1 MKLSNKLKKQ
11 NIIFP
16 LQSKDRSCAVQ
27 EMLDRLLKLNYL
39 TATIKLHSFIDKKN
53 KLINSAVGRGTAYH
67 YSTSI
72 EIDKQIA
79 VFGFSP
85 NGIDYN
91 SPDGQGVHFILLI
104 LDTNEESNLH
114 RKLINRFQHFINDLN
129 YKEKVINCKSVSE
142 LVDLIFNWEEQ
153 HLLNED
159 F

>member
-1 MKLSNKLKKQ
+1 MKLSNKLKQQ

-16 LQSKDRSCAVQ
+16 LQSKDRSSAIQ
-27 EMLDRLLKLNYL
+27 EMLDRLLELNYL
-39 TATIKLHSFIDKKN
+39 TATVKLHSFIDEKD

-72 EIDKQIA
+72 EINEQLA

-85 NGIDYN
+85 CGINYN

-104 LDTNEESNLH
+104 LDTKEESDLH
-114 RKLINRFQHFINDLN
+114 RKLITRFQHFINDLD
-129 YKEKVINCKSVSE
+129 YRGKVIDSQSRDE
-142 LVDLIFNWEEQ
+142 LFNLISSWEEQ
-153 HLLNED
+153 YLLNED

>member
-1 MKLSNKLKKQ
+1 MKLSNKLKQQ

-16 LQSKDRSCAVQ
+16 LQSKDRSSAIQ
-27 EMLDRLLKLNYL
+27 EMLDCLLKLNFL
-39 TATIKLHSFIDKKN
+39 TATVKLNSFIDEKD

-72 EIDKQIA
+72 EINEQLA

-85 NGIDYN
+85 DGIDYN

-104 LDTNEESNLH
+104 LDTIEQSDLH
-114 RKLINRFQHFINDLN
+114 RKLITRFQHFINDLDCR
-129 YKEKVINCKSVSE
+129 EKVIESQSRDE
-142 LVDLIFNWEEQ
+142 LFDLISSWEEQ
-153 HLLNED
+153 YLLNED

>member
-1 MKLSNKLKKQ
+1 MKLSNKLKQQ

-16 LQSKDRSCAVQ
+16 LQSKDRSSAIQ
-27 EMLDRLLKLNYL
+27 EMLDRLLELNYL
-39 TATIKLHSFIDKKN
+39 TATVKLHSFIDEKD

-72 EIDKQIA
+72 EINEQLA

-85 NGIDYN
+85 DGINYN

-104 LDTNEESNLH
+104 LDTKEESDLH
-114 RKLINRFQHFINDLN
+114 RKLITRFQHFINDLD
-129 YKEKVINCKSVSE
+129 YREKVIDSQSRDE
-142 LVDLIFNWEEQ
+142 LFNLISSWEEKY
-153 HLLNED
+153 LLNED

>member
-1 MKLSNKLKKQ
+1 MKLSNKLKQQ

-16 LQSKDRSCAVQ
+16 LQSKDRSSAIQ
-27 EMLDRLLKLNYL
+27 EMLDRLLELNYL
-39 TATIKLHSFIDKKN
+39 SATVKLHSFIDEKD

-72 EIDKQIA
+72 EINEQLA

-85 NGIDYN
+85 SGINYN

-104 LDTNEESNLH
+104 LDTKEESDLH
-114 RKLINRFQHFINDLN
+114 RKLITRFQHFINDLD
-129 YKEKVINCKSVSE
+129 YRGKVIDSQSRDE
-142 LVDLIFNWEEQ
+142 LFNLIFSWEEQ
-153 HLLNED
+153 YLLNED

>member
-1 MKLSNKLKKQ
+1 MKLSNKLKQQ

-16 LQSKDRSCAVQ
+16 LQSKDRSSAIQ
-27 EMLDRLLKLNYL
+27 EMLDRLLELNYL
-39 TATIKLHSFIDKKN
+39 TATVKLHSFIDEKD

-72 EIDKQIA
+72 EINEQLA

-85 NGIDYN
+85 DGINYN

-104 LDTNEESNLH
+104 LDTKEESDLH
-114 RKLINRFQHFINDLN
+114 RKLITRFQHFINDLD
-129 YKEKVINCKSVSE
+129 YRGKVIDSQSRDE
-142 LVDLIFNWEEQ
+142 LFNLISSWEEQ
-153 HLLNED
+153 YLLNED

>member
-1 MKLSNKLKKQ
+1 MKLSNKLKQQ

-16 LQSKDRSCAVQ
+16 LQSKDRSSAIQ
-27 EMLDRLLKLNYL
+27 EMLDCLLKLNYL
-39 TATIKLHSFIDKKN
+39 TATVKLHSFIDEKD

-72 EIDKQIA
+72 EINEQLA

-85 NGIDYN
+85 DGIDYN

-104 LDTNEESNLH
+104 LDTIEQSDLH
-114 RKLINRFQHFINDLN
+114 RKLITRFQHFINDLDCR
-129 YKEKVINCKSVSE
+129 EKVIESQPRDE
-142 LVDLIFNWEEQ
+142 LFDLISSWEEQ
-153 HLLNED
+153 YLLNED

>member
-1 MKLSNKLKKQ
+1 MKLSNKLKQQ

-16 LQSKDRSCAVQ
+16 LQSKDRSSAIQ
-27 EMLDRLLKLNYL
+27 EMLDRLLELNYL
-39 TATIKLHSFIDKKN
+39 TATVKLHSFIDEKD

-72 EIDKQIA
+72 EINEQLA

-85 NGIDYN
+85 SGINYN

-104 LDTNEESNLH
+104 LDTKEESDLH
-114 RKLINRFQHFINDLN
+114 RKLITRFQHFINDLD
-129 YKEKVINCKSVSE
+129 YREKVIDSQSRDE
-142 LVDLIFNWEEQ
+142 LFNLISSWEEKY
-153 HLLNED
+153 LLNED

>member
-1 MKLSNKLKKQ
+1 MKLSNKLQQQ

-16 LQSKDRSCAVQ
+16 LQSKDRSSAIQ
-27 EMLDRLLKLNYL
+27 EMLDRLLELNYL
-39 TATIKLHSFIDKKN
+39 TATVKLHSFIDEKD

-72 EIDKQIA
+72 EINEQLA

-85 NGIDYN
+85 DGIDYN

-104 LDTNEESNLH
+104 LDTIEQSDLH
-114 RKLINRFQHFINDLN
+114 RKLITRFQHFINDLDCR
-129 YKEKVINCKSVSE
+129 EKVIESQSRDE
-142 LVDLIFNWEEQ
+142 LFDLISSWEEQ
-153 HLLNED
+153 YLLNED

>member
-1 MKLSNKLKKQ
+1 MKLSNKLKNS

-16 LQSKDRSCAVQ
+16 LTSIKRSDSIQ
-27 EMLDRLLKLNYL
+27 EMLDRLLELNYL
-39 TATIKLHSFIDKKN
+39 TATVKLHSFIDEKD

-72 EIDKQIA
+72 EINEQLA

-85 NGIDYN
+85 DGIDYN

-104 LDTNEESNLH
+104 LDTIEQSDLH
-114 RKLINRFQHFINDLN
+114 RKLITRFQHFINDLDCR
-129 YKEKVINCKSVSE
+129 EKVIESQSRDE
-142 LVDLIFNWEEQ
+142 LFDLISSWEEQ
-153 HLLNED
+153 YLLNED

>member
-1 MKLSNKLKKQ
+1 MKLSNKLKQQ

-16 LQSKDRSCAVQ
+16 LQSKDRSSAIQ
-27 EMLDRLLKLNYL
+27 EMLDRLLELNYL
-39 TATIKLHSFIDKKN
+39 SATVKLHSFIDEKD

-72 EIDKQIA
+72 EINEQLA

-85 NGIDYN
+85 SGINYN

-104 LDTNEESNLH
+104 LDTKEESDLH
-114 RKLINRFQHFINDLN
+114 RKLITRFQHFINDLD
-129 YKEKVINCKSVSE
+129 YREKVIDSQSRDE
-142 LVDLIFNWEEQ
+142 LFNLIFSWEEQ
-153 HLLNED
+153 YLLNED

>member
-1 MKLSNKLKKQ
+1 MKLSNKLKQQ

-16 LQSKDRSCAVQ
+16 LQSKDRSSAIQ
-27 EMLDRLLKLNYL
+27 EMLDCLLQLNYL
-39 TATIKLHSFIDKKN
+39 TATVKLHSFIDEKD

-72 EIDKQIA
+72 EINEQLA

-85 NGIDYN
+85 DGIDYN

-104 LDTNEESNLH
+104 LDTKEESDLH
-114 RKLINRFQHFINDLN
+114 RKLITRFQHFINDLD
-129 YKEKVINCKSVSE
+129 YRGKVIDSQSRDE
-142 LVDLIFNWEEQ
+142 LFELISSWEEQ
-153 HLLNED
+153 YLLNED

>member
-16 LQSKDRSCAVQ
+16 LDSKDRSSAIR
-27 EMLDRLLKLNYL
+27 EMLERLLELNYL
-39 TATIKLHSFIDKKN
+39 TATVKLHSFIDGKD
-53 KLINSAVGRGTAYH
+53 KLINAAVGRGTAFH

-72 EIDKQIA
+72 EIDEQLA

-85 NGIDYN
+85 NGINYN

-129 YKEKVINCKSVSE
+129 YKEKVINCKSVS
-142 LVDLIFNWEEQ
+142 DLADIIHHWEEK
-153 HLLNED
+153 HLFNED

>member
-1 MKLSNKLKKQ
+1 MKLSNKLKQQ

-16 LQSKDRSCAVQ
+16 LQSKDRSSAIQ
-27 EMLDRLLKLNYL
+27 EMLDCLLKLNYL
-39 TATIKLHSFIDKKN
+39 TATVKLHSFIDEKD

-72 EIDKQIA
+72 EINEQLA

-85 NGIDYN
+85 DGIDYN

-104 LDTNEESNLH
+104 LDTIEQSDLH
-114 RKLINRFQHFINDLN
+114 RKLITRFQHFINDLDCR
-129 YKEKVINCKSVSE
+129 EKVIESQSRDE
-142 LVDLIFNWEEQ
+142 LFDLISSWEEQ
-153 HLLNED
+153 YLLNED

>member
-1 MKLSNKLKKQ
+1 MKLSNKLQQQ

-16 LQSKDRSCAVQ
+16 LQSKDRSSAIQ
-27 EMLDRLLKLNYL
+27 EMLDRLLELNYL
-39 TATIKLHSFIDKKN
+39 TATVKLHSFIDEKD

-72 EIDKQIA
+72 EINEQLA

-85 NGIDYN
+85 DGINYN

-104 LDTNEESNLH
+104 LDTKEKSDLH
-114 RKLINRFQHFINDLN
+114 RKLITRFQHFINDLD
-129 YKEKVINCKSVSE
+129 YRGKVIDSQSRDE
-142 LVDLIFNWEEQ
+142 LFNLIYSWEEQ
-153 HLLNED
+153 YLLNED